1 MKILLTGGGTGGH
14 VYPLIAVAQSIRK
27 IVREEK
33 LLDATL
39 YYMAPSKYN
48 EQALLEN
55 GIIYVPCFA
64 GKIRRYFSLLNVVD
78 LFKTATGIIRAI
90 FDIYNIFP
98 DIIFS
103 KGGYV
108 SFPALVAARL
118 FGIPVVIHESD
129 SKPGRVSLWS
139 GKFAKRIALSYP
151 QAAQYFD
158 EKRVAHTGNPI
169 RKEIEL
175 PLKEGSF
182 EHFQFERELPVLLIL
197 GGSQGSQKINDI
209 IIDILPELVEK
220 YNIIHQ
226 TGKNLFAEV
235 KNTSE
240 VVLNG
245 SAHKDRYKA
254 FAYLDTLSM
263 RMAAG
268 CASLIISRAG
278 STIFEIAEWGIP
290 SIIIPIPEE
299 ISHDQRSNAFAYAST
314 GACSVIEEVNLTP
327 HIVSNEIDRI
337 ISTPSVFERM
347 KQGTETFRHPHAADT
362 IAREI
367 INIALTHT
375 N

>member
-197 GGSQGSQKINDI
+197 GGSQGSQKVYAEIKLYGHEDPKKKLTTSLSTYSQN
-209 IIDILPELVEK
+209 LLK
-220 YNIIHQ
+220 NIILSIKQ
-226 TGKNLFAEV
+226 V
-235 KNTSE
+235 K
-240 VVLNG
+240 
-245 SAHKDRYKA
+245 
-254 FAYLDTLSM
+254 
-263 RMAAG
+263 
-268 CASLIISRAG
+268 
-278 STIFEIAEWGIP
+278 
-290 SIIIPIPEE
+290 
-299 ISHDQRSNAFAYAST
+299 
-314 GACSVIEEVNLTP
+314 
-327 HIVSNEIDRI
+327 
-337 ISTPSVFERM
+337 
-347 KQGTETFRHPHAADT
+347 TFLLKLKT
-362 IAREI
+362 QAR
-367 INIALTHT
+367 
-375 N
+375 